1 MAAARSIPASAARLA
16 AAGRSNTLGLSRL
29 ALEEVHATLDAADS
43 KVTRDDTRAYARVPV
58 RGDAIAVCLEHPGG
72 TTAELLMA
80 GRNLSRGGVSLLH
93 SGFVHAGTRCI
104 VRLPLSSDLVASFPG
119 EVVRCTHRGG
129 QLHEIGVKF
138 ARPLEQELVQRAAAA

>member
-1 MAAARSIPASAARLA
+1 MAAARSIPPSPTRLA

-43 KVTRDDTRAYARVPV
+43 RVERDDARAYARVPV
-58 RGDAIAVCLEHPGG
+58 RGGAIAVCLEHPGG

-93 SGFVHAGTRCI
+93 SGFVHAGTKCI
-104 VRLPLSSDLVASFPG
+104 VRLPLGVDRVVSFPG

-138 ARPLEQELVQRAAAA
+138 ARPLQQDIVERAAAA